1 MGKIPEEIVMSNFER
16 FNIGNLT
23 KHIKSIVSRNSKLSN
38 DIQAAILAAAYH
50 MEEHG
55 DTSYLTMLVKGVSSV
70 NADGSVSLSAAGSR
84 IGKFAMDHLP
94 IKWDKGSQAF
104 KMKQGW
110 QEFDFETAA
119 TLMES
124 RKWDYYEQASA
135 DKAFEAEKE
144 WKAVVAKI
152 KRIIRDTPE
161 DQRETVAY
169 KNAEAAAKMFA
180 LEA

>member
-1 MGKIPEEIVMSNFER
+1 MTNFER
-16 FNIGNLT
+16 FNVSDLS
-23 KHIKSIVSRNSKLSN
+23 KKIKSIISRNSKLAD
-38 DIQAAILAAAYH
+38 DIQKAILASGYH
-50 MEEHG
+50 MENTG

-70 NADGSVSLSAAGSR
+70 NADGTVSLSAAGSR

-110 QEFDFETAA
+110 QEFDWETAA
-119 TLMES
+119 ALMES
-124 RKWDYYEQASA
+124 RRWDYYEQPSA

-161 DQRETVAY
+161 DQRESAAYQNAALVA
-169 KNAEAAAKMFA
+169 KQFA